1 MREACTILTEALVK
15 EIAMEKILVDRLTK
29 GVTPDAMQILLDN
42 ITRVHNRIEQIKIAL
57 W

>member
-29 GVTPDAMQILLDN
+29 GVTPDDMQILLDN

>member
-29 GVTPDAMQILLDN
+29 GVTPDDMQILLDN

-57 W
+57 